1 MSRCGNPH
9 LDTRRAVCYCICNSV
24 NCAASHGARRVSV
37 PRPAAPVL
45 TALPAAPPPDAL
57 LVLTDWRDGA
67 PLALVTGLRMRWP
80 WPAPVIWSASSHP
93 LRLVAALNAG
103 AGGYVH
109 VDAPLPDLMA
119 VLRVA
124 QRGGA
129 ACCALTAAALRARLF
144 GCPSLTEREAQVAA
158 LVLCYVRFCSFTT
171 GYRRLSLMRA
181 SAVVKCH
188 ITLLHALLRRSSQA
202 ETSRLSVLISGI
214 GRSKHCL
221 CRTESSH
228 SAILSQLPCSGV

>member
-1 MSRCGNPH
+1 
-9 LDTRRAVCYCICNSV
+9 
-24 NCAASHGARRVSV
+24 
-37 PRPAAPVL
+37 
-45 TALPAAPPPDAL
+45 
-57 LVLTDWRDGA
+57 VLTDWRDGA

-158 LVLCYVRFCSFTT
+158 LVAAGHANTT
-171 GYRRLSLMRA
+171 IA
-181 SAVVKCH
+181 A
-188 ITLLHALLRRSSQA
+188 TLGLTTRGVEAHLQRMFHKTGARTRVDLARWWLLRPWLCGA
-202 ETSRLSVLISGI
+202 EDAP
-214 GRSKHCL
+214 
-221 CRTESSH
+221 E
-228 SAILSQLPCSGV
+228 AEW

>member
-1 MSRCGNPH
+1 MDPPLHLFLLDPH
-9 LDTRRAVCYCICNSV
+9 HLTTPALRARLS
-24 NCAASHGARRVSV
+24 AAPDLALLAV
-37 PRPAAPVL
+37 APVL

-57 LVLTDWRDGA
+57 LVLTDWPDGA

-158 LVLCYVRFCSFTT
+158 LVAAGHANTT
-171 GYRRLSLMRA
+171 IA
-181 SAVVKCH
+181 A
-188 ITLLHALLRRSSQA
+188 TLGLTTRGVEAHLQRMFHKTGARTRVDLARWWLLRPWLCGA
-202 ETSRLSVLISGI
+202 EDAP
-214 GRSKHCL
+214 
-221 CRTESSH
+221 E
-228 SAILSQLPCSGV
+228 AEW